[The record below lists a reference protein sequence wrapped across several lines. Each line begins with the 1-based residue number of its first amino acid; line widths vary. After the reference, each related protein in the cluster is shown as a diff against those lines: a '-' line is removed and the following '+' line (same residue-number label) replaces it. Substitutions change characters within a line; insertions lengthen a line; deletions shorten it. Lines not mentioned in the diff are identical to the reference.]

1 MNKKSYK
8 TALRQLQIELVK
20 LQRHFIACDD
30 KVLVL
35 PEVSSRITVGTLEC
49 PLLGVKRKSIS
60 GGWMSACS
68 QERT

>member
-49 PLLGVKRKSIS
+49 PLLATSRHPVARN
-60 GGWMSACS
+60 
-68 QERT
+68 